1 MPARKPTVT
10 GTDSR
15 SAIQPRRKMPPT
27 TSTTPTMSAST
38 PASAAY
44 SGEPD
49 TASKARPPAK
59 IGVMVES
66 APLDSERLLP
76 KMAKASEP
84 ARNAKNP
91 ICGENPP
98 SRAVASCSGIAIAA
112 SVSPA
117 TRSCVRNQGR
127 YPLSERNTGQPWM
140 LVSQSGSWSAGGVDH
155 ECVASP
161 KESSVLATAGDI
173 TGNFSSCPSALR
185 KFLTAGGLAPVGFCP
200 ALFKI
205 RRFLQGC
212 LFY

>member
-1 MPARKPTVT
+1 MAGNCEIRMCTEMPARKPTVT

-15 SAIQPRRKMPPT
+15 SAIQPRRKIPPT

-38 PASAAY
+38 PASTAY

-127 YPLSERNTGQPWM
+127 YPLSERNTGQP
-140 LVSQSGSWSAGGVDH
+140 GCWSARAEAGARGVSIMN
-155 ECVASP
+155 ASP
-161 KESSVLATAGDI
+161 RQKNCLSSPRPATLAGTFRRVL
-173 TGNFSSCPSALR
+173 
-185 KFLTAGGLAPVGFCP
+185 
-200 ALFKI
+200 
-205 RRFLQGC
+205 RRC
-212 LFY
+212 ANS